1 MIIVINMPKKT
12 PAHSKICDCQ
22 AYRRSRRREAILEVL
37 SSEHGHLNAEQI
49 HKAAQRRLPGLG
61 IATVYRALKC
71 LCGCGKVSE
80 FIPADG
86 VARYEPAGDRAHHD
100 HLICTACGAF
110 IEAVDSEI
118 ERLQERLAARH
129 GFAIASHR
137 LEIYGLCRSCA
148 KKK

>member
-1 MIIVINMPKKT
+1 MAKRKP
-12 PAHSKICDCQ
+12 PAPRVCDC
-22 AYRRSRRREAILEVL
+22 AGSRRSRRREVVLEAL
-37 SSEHGHLNAEQI
+37 SEGRGHLNAEQV
-49 HKAAQRRLPGLG
+49 HKAAQKHMPGIG

-86 VARYEPAGDRAHHD
+86 VARYEPAGERAHHD
-100 HLICTACGAF
+100 HLVCTACGAF
-110 IEAVDSEI
+110 IEAVDPEI

-129 GFAIASHR
+129 GFAISSHR
-137 LEIYGLCRSCA
+137 LEIYGTCARCA

>member
-1 MIIVINMPKKT
+1 MAKRKPPVGKT
-12 PAHSKICDCQ
+12 CDCQ
-22 AYRRSRRREAILEVL
+22 GSRRSKRREAILDVL
-37 SSEHGHLNAEQI
+37 ASERLHLSAEQV
-49 HKAAQRRLPGLG
+49 HKAAQKRLPGIG

-86 VARYEPAGDRAHHD
+86 VARYEPAGDRSHHD
-100 HLICTACGAF
+100 HLVCTACGAF
-110 IEAVDSEI
+110 IEAVDPEI

-129 GFAIASHR
+129 GFAISSHR
-137 LEIYGLCRSCA
+137 LEIYGLCRDCG

>member
-1 MIIVINMPKKT
+1 MIIVISMAKRKPPTPKV
-12 PAHSKICDCQ
+12 CDC
-22 AYRRSRRREAILEVL
+22 AGSRRSRRREVVLEAL
-37 SSEHGHLNAEQI
+37 SEGRGHLNAEQV
-49 HKAAQRRLPGLG
+49 HKAAQKHMPGIG

-86 VARYEPAGDRAHHD
+86 VARYEPAGERAHHD
-100 HLICTACGAF
+100 HLVCTACGAF
-110 IEAVDSEI
+110 IEAVDPEI

-129 GFAIASHR
+129 GFAISSHR
-137 LEIYGLCRSCA
+137 LEIYGTCARCA